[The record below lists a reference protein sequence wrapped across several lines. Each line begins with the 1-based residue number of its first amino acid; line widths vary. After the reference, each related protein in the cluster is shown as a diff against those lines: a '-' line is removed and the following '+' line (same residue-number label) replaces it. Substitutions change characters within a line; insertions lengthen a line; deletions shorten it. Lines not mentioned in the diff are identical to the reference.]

1 MVRAFRLAAFL
12 PLALLASI
20 VAGGGANAL
29 IGSFG
34 VSNWYSW
41 LVGGCA
47 SAWAFFFVAFR
58 VAPSPT
64 PPAKW
69 TCVAVC
75 SLVGLL
81 AALGPLMSGRQ
92 PVSAL
97 SGAAMLLIAFS
108 FARRPVEAVL
118 REIGVWPRRA
128 LNSSTTV

>member
-1 MVRAFRLAAFL
+1 MVRALRLAAFL

-20 VAGGGANAL
+20 VAGAGANAL

-34 VSNWYSW
+34 DSNWYSW

-64 PPAKW
+64 PLVKW
-69 TCVAVC
+69 TCVSVC

-81 AALGPLMSGRQ
+81 AALGPLMSG
-92 PVSAL
+92 
-97 SGAAMLLIAFS
+97 
-108 FARRPVEAVL
+108 
-118 REIGVWPRRA
+118 
-128 LNSSTTV
+128 